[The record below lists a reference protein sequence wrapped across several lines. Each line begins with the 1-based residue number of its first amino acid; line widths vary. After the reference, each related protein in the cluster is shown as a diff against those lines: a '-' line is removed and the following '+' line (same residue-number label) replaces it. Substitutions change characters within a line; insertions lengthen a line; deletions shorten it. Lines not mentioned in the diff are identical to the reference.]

1 MIYAD
6 MGGVLMRY
14 NMVFWLAFAAIIIYL
29 LFRFRGD
36 RDHFHRGSDFET
48 PLDILKKRYARGEIT
63 KEDFERMKK
72 DIGE

>member
-1 MIYAD
+1 M
-6 MGGVLMRY
+6 MRY
-14 NMVFWLAFAAIIIYL
+14 NLIFWIAFAVIIIYL
-29 LFRFRGD
+29 VFRVRGD
-36 RDHFHRGSDFET
+36 RGYFHRSSDFET